1 MEPCAVLSRG
11 GGEPAVDAFSAWRPR
26 CAGQAPCIGLP
37 ICIGKALYARVLGS
51 ARGGTQLCANA
62 CGKGTDDAPTGIG
75 GCAAGKGIFA
85 EKFKQDALILV
96 AHSWGTLLGTLLCG
110 AYPEGISAYLGSG
123 QMVNGAEGER
133 LSYEFV
139 CEEAARRGDT
149 EAMRELQRIGAPE
162 NGRYSTPKGAWA
174 QRRYVKNTVGFP
186 SERVQSGTAH
196 FCLRCAQEPIR
207 CGNYITRGMEMP
219 AAFGHYGTRCWSRT

>member
-1 MEPCAVLSRG
+1 MLSRG

-85 EKFKQDALILV
+85 GVSVDIKELFHSITQKKKYIELKVLM
-96 AHSWGTLLGTLLCG
+96 AHTTS
-110 AYPEGISAYLGSG
+110 
-123 QMVNGAEGER
+123 
-133 LSYEFV
+133 
-139 CEEAARRGDT
+139 
-149 EAMRELQRIGAPE
+149 
-162 NGRYSTPKGAWA
+162 
-174 QRRYVKNTVGFP
+174 
-186 SERVQSGTAH
+186 
-196 FCLRCAQEPIR
+196 
-207 CGNYITRGMEMP
+207 
-219 AAFGHYGTRCWSRT
+219 